1 MKRSELGKV
10 LDRIKSNYY
19 IQTYIKWKDSEES
32 YSYDCYN
39 NAIAYIAGI
48 CDMLA
53 LDDLISGRQVNEL
66 YSAIIEYMDTGKK
79 SSKSL
84 DALFDEMRKGVKE

>member
-10 LDRIKSNYY
+10 LDRIKRDYY
-19 IQTYIKWKDSEES
+19 IQTYIKWKNSEDS

-53 LDDLISGRQVNEL
+53 LDGLISGRQVNEL
-66 YSAIIEYMDTGKK
+66 YGAMIEYMDNGT
-79 SSKSL
+79 SKSL
-84 DALFDEMRKGVKE
+84 DVLFDEMRKGVEK

>member
-19 IQTYIKWKDSEES
+19 IQTYIEWKDSEES

-53 LDDLISGRQVNEL
+53 LDDLISERQVNEL
-66 YSAIIEYMDTGKK
+66 YRAIIEYMDTGKK
-79 SSKSL
+79 SSKRL
-84 DALFDEMRKGVKE
+84 DALFDEMRKGVEK